1 MIYEEENRM
10 KCLYELNV
18 EQLYK
23 VVEEDLSL
31 DGWIIWNE
39 SLAKRTESAR
49 ELKRFD
55 TIKDKAIE
63 KGFTNIDNEIVTW
76 FDTLTMLYRSLK
88 NISDLEL
95 KDNLKIFQ
103 EFRMPYSRKRADYV
117 LVYDNKI
124 LILEFSFDKLGY
136 AQKYEDKLQQA
147 SSYKEILGVFLP
159 KEIDIGTYTFLI
171 APDEDKEGRLIYDS
185 ETNRRVNDDKVEEL
199 ATVIVKFFKKN
210 LKSAYNALK
219 HLDYGDGEN

>member
-1 MIYEEENRM
+1 M

-23 VVEEDLSL
+23 LVEEDLSL

-39 SLAKRTESAR
+39 TLAKRTESAR

-55 TIKDKAIE
+55 IIKDKAIE
-63 KGFTNIDNEIVTW
+63 QGFINIDNEIVTW

-103 EFRMPYSRKRADYV
+103 EVRMPYSRRRADYV

-171 APDEDKEGRLIYDS
+171 DPDEDNDGRFIYDP
-185 ETNRRVNDDKVEEL
+185 ETKRRVNDDKVEEL

-210 LKSAYNALK
+210 LKSAYNSLK
-219 HLDYGDGEN
+219 LLDYGDGNK